1 MTCQVSGVHVV
12 DRTEFHWQ
20 TILQYFFMETPVSP
34 PIPGSHGKHP
44 MPPIEVF
51 SSFVANVRR
60 RARSVANRSFLEVQG
75 GG

>member
-1 MTCQVSGVHVV
+1 
-12 DRTEFHWQ
+12 
-20 TILQYFFMETPVSP
+20 METPVSP